1 MRVGFSFPSWVFHLR
16 LFLFG
21 MGAIKAQD
29 LSRHVFVVCFV
40 SPFVHSPELFRSSSI
55 PKYILH
61 GILWIIRYFF
71 LFFLWWWDFQRMWWH
86 QIFLYFS
93 CLTGTLNVANLLFF
107 LEEKKCMTQ
116 QQPHIVLTILT
127 PFFVFPHNSILLF
140 HIKKTFWKGKLFYN
154 FKWHICSFVT
164 QELWVM
170 VNFN

>member
-40 SPFVHSPELFRSSSI
+40 SPFVHSPEPFRSSSI

-71 LFFLWWWDFQRMWWH
+71 LFFLWWYSMVVVFSTYVMTSDF
-86 QIFLYFS
+86 S
-93 CLTGTLNVANLLFF
+93 LFF
-107 LEEKKCMTQ
+107 MSHWNIERSKSFVLSRRKKNCMTQ

-140 HIKKTFWKGKLFYN
+140 YIKKTFL
-154 FKWHICSFVT
+154 
-164 QELWVM
+164 
-170 VNFN
+170 

>member
-40 SPFVHSPELFRSSSI
+40 SPFVHSPEPFRSSSI

-71 LFFLWWWDFQRMWWH
+71 LFFDGGIVWWWDFQRMWWH

-107 LEEKKCMTQ
+107 LEEKKMHDSAT
-116 QQPHIVLTILT
+116 TT
-127 PFFVFPHNSILLF
+127 YSFDKSNTFFCIS
-140 HIKKTFWKGKLFYN
+140 T
-154 FKWHICSFVT
+154 
-164 QELWVM
+164 
-170 VNFN
+170 